1 MAFWVPKSQSLFL
14 TRFPVLLFF
23 IPLWSQSV
31 KYFKYGADRAQAAST
46 SHCSLLI
53 SSGFSKIPV
62 SWFSNMVVAEMTKED
77 LHARSVFHVLSS
89 LKSTFNELHF
99 YICATFLSSAEDYSN
114 VIHAVTWILHIMWVL
129 FWRGA
134 VLMGFHT
141 FNLGPKIPYI
151 TQTVQCRDTFMNRE
165 ILKMFFKKF
174 TGNNTG
180 LNVAMIWECIIFL
193 KKLCNKSQH

>member
-1 MAFWVPKSQSLFL
+1 MLFM
-14 TRFPVLLFF
+14 LLHEYY
-23 IPLWSQSV
+23 ISCES
-31 KYFKYGADRAQAAST
+31 
-46 SHCSLLI
+46 CSE
-53 SSGFSKIPV
+53 G
-62 SWFSNMVVAEMTKED
+62 
-77 LHARSVFHVLSS
+77 
-89 LKSTFNELHF
+89 
-99 YICATFLSSAEDYSN
+99 
-114 VIHAVTWILHIMWVL
+114 
-129 FWRGA
+129 GA
-134 VLMGFHT
+134 VLMEFHT

>member
-1 MAFWVPKSQSLFL
+1 MAFWAPKSQSLFL

-77 LHARSVFHVLSS
+77 LHARSVFHILSS

-129 FWRGA
+129 KGGGFWW
-134 VLMGFHT
+134 GFI
-141 FNLGPKIPYI
+141 LSISAPKYHISHRLCN
-151 TQTVQCRDTFMNRE
+151 VG
-165 ILKMFFKKF
+165 ILLWIERSLK
-174 TGNNTG
+174 
-180 LNVAMIWECIIFL
+180 CFL
-193 KKLCNKSQH
+193 KSSQVIILV